1 MNTTTLVD
9 RTYQKLGIGQRTFWT
24 EIECVDNG
32 LNPAQRL
39 LCLLKPDLVTVRT
52 VITQEVDDTLIDLR
66 VKVPRSFRM
75 QRITLGDVSL
85 TASGP
90 VPTQGRMGDLRRISL
105 ASLRQQRDWMTRF
118 APTPSHWYTHG
129 LTLIGLWPRNS
140 RQVTLTLT
148 HAALPAPLTWSVPTQ
163 EPDLPTQWHPVI
175 ADLAAPMLLLKEG
188 SPVESKIAIEQ
199 MEAIIQTEPL
209 RQLLKQMR
217 AEQYREKAM
226 QAREPASAE
235 R

>member
-1 MNTTTLVD
+1 MTTEELVD
-9 RTYQKLGIGQRTFWT
+9 RTYQRLGIGQDVFWT
-24 EIECVDNG
+24 RFECVENG

-66 VKVPRSFRM
+66 VKVPRSFRL

-118 APTPSHWYTHG
+118 APTPTHWYTHG

-175 ADLAAPMLLLKEG
+175 ADLAAPLMLLKEG
-188 SPVESKIAIEQ
+188 SPTESEIAIKQ

-209 RQLLKQMR
+209 RQLLKQMQ
-217 AEQYREKAM
+217 ADKYREKAL
-226 QAREPASAE
+226 AEKASA
-235 R
+235 